1 MGKRV
6 YYQAQ
11 KRVEKLSK
19 EKVLDLTFDLIN
31 VFSLARTPSESADLL
46 KDILTADE
54 IKDIAKRIRIAKML
68 IAGDSQRDIASS
80 LHCSLATVTKVSI
93 WLQTSDNGLKNIIN
107 KLPKRSKM
115 PDNLA
120 KMPIEFQAPQAL
132 LATAKYF
139 LAKKQTGKIE
149 EFLENVE
156 SKKLTDKMLREAN
169 SNK

>member
-1 MGKRV
+1 
-6 YYQAQ
+6 
-11 KRVEKLSK
+11 
-19 EKVLDLTFDLIN
+19 
-31 VFSLARTPSESADLL
+31 
-46 KDILTADE
+46 
-54 IKDIAKRIRIAKML
+54 
-68 IAGDSQRDIASS
+68 
-80 LHCSLATVTKVSI
+80 
-93 WLQTSDNGLKNIIN
+93 
-107 KLPKRSKM
+107 M

>member
-1 MGKRV
+1 MGKRI
-6 YYQAQ
+6 YYQTQ

-31 VFSLARTPSESADLL
+31 VFSLAKTPSESADLL

-68 IAGDSQRDIASS
+68 IAGESQREIANS
-80 LHCSLATVTKVSI
+80 LHCSLATITKVSI
-93 WLQTSDNGLKNIIN
+93 WLQASESGLKNIIER
-107 KLPKRSKM
+107 LPKRQKM

-132 LATAKYF
+132 LTTAKYF

-149 EFLENVE
+149 KFLENVE
-156 SKKLTDKMLREAN
+156 SKKLTDKMLRESN
-169 SNK
+169 SH